1 MTNITTKTGFKAK
14 IDESTL
20 DDYRLM
26 KAIREAQAMPVK
38 IVDVVAFVLGKDED
52 RLVEHVVKTTGKA
65 SMSAIEAEM
74 TDIFAQL
81 SESKK
86 K

>member
-1 MTNITTKTGFKAK
+1 MTHITTKSGFEAD
-14 IDESTL
+14 IEESNL

-26 KAIREAQAMPVK
+26 KAIRDAQAMPVK
-38 IVDVVAFVLGKDED
+38 IVDVVAFVLGKDEE

-81 SESKK
+81 GEDKK

>member
-1 MTNITTKTGFKAK
+1 MTNITTKTGFKAE

-52 RLVEHVVKTTGKA
+52 RLVEHVVETTGKA

-74 TDIFAQL
+74 TDIFSQL
-81 SESKK
+81 SEAKK